1 MGNNRRLMRVKEVCL
16 DGSFSPATFY
26 RLAKKDPR
34 FPKLIK
40 IGGSTRVDSDQ
51 WDSYLDAL
59 AEPDGEAA

>member
-1 MGNNRRLMRVKEVCL
+1 MRKKRRLMRVKEVCH
-16 DGSFSPATFY
+16 DGRFSPATFY

-59 AEPDGEAA
+59 TEPDGEAA